1 MINIEQAKVAIE
13 SYFSSE
19 AAEMYCI
26 LSGSALLALCS
37 LLLWFK
43 FSDQFSVAL
52 AITLVLIAL
61 LLAATGISLLIRDR
75 QNHQGLTETLN
86 AGDLK
91 ATEQVLGI
99 ERVRMQKVA
108 DNYQNLRYTFS
119 ALALAGALLIA
130 FTHHHITHAIAIGL
144 LIFALSGLVIDRYSE
159 VRARLYLGNLQAQ
172 N

>member
-1 MINIEQAKVAIE
+1 MINIEQAKLAIVG
-13 SYFSSE
+13 YFSRE
-19 AAEMYCI
+19 AAERYCI
-26 LSGSALLALCS
+26 LGGSALLALCS
-37 LLLWFK
+37 LLLWLK

-52 AITLVLIAL
+52 AVTLALIAL
-61 LLAATGISLLIRDR
+61 LLAATGLSLLIRDS
-75 QNHQGLTETLN
+75 QNRQGLIETLT
-86 AGDLK
+86 AGDLGV
-91 ATEQVLGI
+91 TEQALGI

-108 DNYQNLRYTFS
+108 DNYQNLRYTFA

-159 VRARLYLGNLQAQ
+159 VRARLYLGNLQVQ